1 MTKWCYLL
9 ISTFFYLYTTEC
21 FQERRSDIVM
31 CLINFHFQD
40 HPIYRLIVAANRDE
54 FYERPTAPAHFWDD
68 KPNLLAGRDL
78 SQQGTWLGIT
88 KNGRFAALTN
98 YRNPSEPKKDVRSR
112 GEIVTDFL
120 NSEMTAAEFLKVLKQ
135 KRSEYAGFNVIAG
148 TADELFY
155 YSNVEDEV
163 KEISPG
169 THGLCNHFL
178 DTPWP
183 KVVKGKMDLRNLV
196 EKKRVIQPSE
206 LFDVL
211 QDAEPFPD
219 EQLPDTGVG
228 EQLER
233 VLSSLFIKS
242 EGYGTRSSTA
252 LLIDHK
258 NNITFEERTYRNGEF
273 VEDRTFHFSF

>member
-1 MTKWCYLL
+1 
-9 ISTFFYLYTTEC
+9 
-21 FQERRSDIVM
+21 M
-31 CLINFHFQD
+31 CLINFQFQD
-40 HPIYRLIVAANRDE
+40 NPIYSLIVAANRDE
-54 FYERPTAPAHFWDD
+54 FYERPTAPAHFWED
-68 KPNLLAGRDL
+68 KPYLLAGRDL

-98 YRNPSEPKKDVRSR
+98 YRDPSEQKKNAKSR

-120 NSEMTAAEFLKVLKQ
+120 DSDMTADKFLNSLQQ
-135 KRSEYAGFNVIAG
+135 KRADYAGFNVIVG

-155 YSNVEDEV
+155 YSNIENEV
-163 KEISPG
+163 KKISPG

-183 KVVKGKMDLRNLV
+183 KVVKGKTDLQKLV
-196 EKKRVIQPSE
+196 EQNRVIHPDE

-211 QDAEPFPD
+211 QDAEPFPE

-228 EQLER
+228 KQLER

-242 EGYGTRSSTA
+242 EGYGTRSSTV
-252 LLIDHK
+252 LLIDHM
-258 NNITFEERTYRNGEF
+258 NNVTFVERTYRNGEF
-273 VEDRTFHFSF
+273 VEDRTFNFTF